1 MGVSRRGR
9 PPRRRTGFTLLEL
22 TAVVVI
28 MVLLLGMVLP
38 SLGLGSRRALDGEV
52 EGLRA
57 DLELARQRAIATGTP
72 HRLTL
77 DLDDASYHLERWA
90 TAREESAPE
99 EEPAPNTRR
108 PAIDLRP
115 PRAAGGAFEALSI
128 RQGRPRI
135 LDSDVFIAS
144 VETAEGEADQGTAS
158 VEFFEDGSATPAV
171 IRLQTLA
178 GEAVELE
185 VLPLADSVR
194 VRALD

>member
-1 MGVSRRGR
+1 VSRRGA
-9 PPRRRTGFTLLEL
+9 PEAGFTLLEL

-28 MVLLLGMVLP
+28 MMLLLGMVLP
-38 SLGLGSRRALDGEV
+38 SLGIGARRALDGEA

-77 DLDDASYHLERWA
+77 DLDDASYRLERWTNEQ
-90 TAREESAPE
+90 TAAEADPE
-99 EEPAPNTRR
+99 PGARR

-115 PRAAGGAFEALSI
+115 PRAVGGAFEPLPT

-144 VETAEGEADQGTAS
+144 VETAEGEAHRGAAS
-158 VEFFEDGSATPAV
+158 VAFFEDGSATPAV
-171 IRLQTLA
+171 IRLETLS
-178 GEAVELE
+178 GDAVELD
-185 VLPLADSVR
+185 VLPLADAVR